1 MPKPIVAIVGR
12 PNVGK
17 SALFNR
23 LVGGRV
29 AIVED
34 LPGTTRDRIY
44 GDSDWRDREFTLV
57 DTGGLEP
64 APPTVLARLIGE
76 QVEAAIAEADVIV
89 FLVDAREGITS
100 ADLQVADLVRRA
112 SKPVIV
118 AANKADNLARTWDA
132 VEFYELGLGEVVPIS
147 ALQGIGTGD
156 LLDAIVDRLPPPAV
170 TEEERVADV
179 AIAIVGRPNVGKS
192 SLLNKILGY
201 ERTLVSEMPGT
212 TRDAIDTVI
221 QHGDQSILLIDTAGI
236 RRRGRIIPG
245 VEKYS
250 VLRALRAIDRSDVV
264 LLLIDAVEGITAQDA
279 HLAGYVV
286 DNGKGLVVAVNKWD
300 LVKKTSRTM
309 TDYTAVIREDLKFF
323 PDVPVVYISAKTG
336 LGVPPALD
344 VALTMAAERRRRI
357 STGQL
362 NEMIGEA
369 TRAHAP
375 PTVKG
380 RRLKIYYVTQAEVE
394 PPTFVFFAN
403 DPKLVHWSYRRYLE
417 NRLRERF
424 GFVGTPLRLVFRA
437 RQERT
442 REHGR

>member
-17 SALFNR
+17 STLFNR

-76 QVEAAIAEADVIV
+76 QVESAIAEADAIV

-362 NEMIGEA
+362 NEIIGEA